1 MLRTVLAVGC
11 LALSLAACASP
22 RPYGPPAPS
31 TPNRAKVTPPP
42 PPIEAIRP
50 RY

>member
-1 MLRTVLAVGC
+1 MLRSAFAVG
-11 LALSLAACASP
+11 LLVIGLSACASP
-22 RPYGPPAPS
+22 RPPGPPPPS
-31 TPNRAKVTPPP
+31 APNRAKVTPPP

>member
-1 MLRTVLAVGC
+1 MLRMMLVGGVLAMG
-11 LALSLAACASP
+11 LTACASP
-22 RPYGPPAPS
+22 RPHGPPAPS
-31 TPNRAKVTPPP
+31 PPNRAKVTPPP